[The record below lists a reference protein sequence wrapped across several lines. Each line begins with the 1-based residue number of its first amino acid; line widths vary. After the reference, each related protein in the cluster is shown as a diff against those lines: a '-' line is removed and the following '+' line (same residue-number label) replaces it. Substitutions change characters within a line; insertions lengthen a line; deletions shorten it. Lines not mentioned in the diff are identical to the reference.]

1 MISRTLPQGHR
12 RVQRPRKPRQS
23 KKTSAIDAVM
33 SECADLE
40 MKIIRHGKANI
51 LQKLP
56 SIFDSLRAID
66 AHTDRVYQQY
76 FFDLWR
82 SRCSRDRSLPPAPD
96 PEDDLVGDVVRQLRA
111 IKALNDEYCKK

>member
-1 MISRTLPQGHR
+1 
-12 RVQRPRKPRQS
+12 
-23 KKTSAIDAVM
+23 M

-40 MKIIRHGKANI
+40 MKIIRHGKVNI

-96 PEDDLVGDVVRQLRA
+96 PEDDLVSDVVRQLRA